1 MHPPVRDQ
9 ADFLDFTDQEHP
21 DFEPGIT
28 CTAEE
33 DKARQEFKQEAD
45 LNFLMRKYGAL
56 PPVTQFPQGEVD
68 FDVDLL
74 TARVAVQ
81 EARDGYGRLPAD
93 FREAVSFDQFM
104 VSLAN
109 GEAFPARP
117 ASPVSGEAGRAAPS
131 ESAAA

>member
-9 ADFLDFTDQEHP
+9 GAFLEDAHDPEFS
-21 DFEPGIT
+21 PGIA

-45 LNFLMRKYGAL
+45 VSFLMRKYGAL
-56 PPVTQFPQGEVD
+56 PPITEFPQGVVD

-74 TARVAVQ
+74 TARIAVQ

-93 FREAVSFDQFM
+93 FRRAVSFDQFM

-109 GEAFPARP
+109 GEAFPAR
-117 ASPVSGEAGRAAPS
+117 AAAEVSSDAARAAPT
-131 ESAAA
+131 EGRQDGA